1 MGFFS
6 KVWKGLKKG
15 VKSIGKGI
23 KSAFKKFGKF
33 MNKIGV
39 LGQIAMMFILPG
51 IGQALG
57 SMWTGIAGQTAAQGA
72 AAASAAGASAAAGAT
87 AAATATGATA
97 AAATAAGTAAS
108 QAAIAGITQTAS
120 GLAGYTGAM
129 SGVINGAGNMMRFV
143 SSTVGKAGT
152 VFNNITQG
160 VTETLT
166 NFAKTAGKKLGFKGD
181 MFANAADNFFGAG
194 NSATGTVTDS
204 AFSRSVGEA
213 SRFGNLTQSESFFTA
228 RDAQYESAFKATA
241 DDASKEIA
249 KKPVN
254 LKDVQESKITDSNFK
269 RVDSDVNIGVNTNV
283 NDPLSKYT
291 DQQIT
296 DIGGE
301 YTNKELIDF
310 KFSPKGIKDDIQF
323 KIGDNEWY
331 MSQDNFNTLNNAN
344 KNMFKR
350 FQTGD
355 IRGSAFSEGV
365 KDLGQ
370 NFLDLPKNM
379 YNEGRSFLSNPLE
392 GATGKL
398 QNKAVTRLAQ
408 EMGLEE
414 KPVYNQYSFGADIP
428 EFQTADVGTYGA
440 PELMNARSF
449 EQQVSNNPMAFGYTA
464 FQYNG
469 YMNQT
474 NQYSNTTV

>member
-1 MGFFS
+1 MGIFS
-6 KVWKGLKKG
+6 KIWKGVKTG

-72 AAASAAGASAAAGAT
+72 AAAASASASAVAGATAAGATASAAAAAGAT
-87 AAATATGATA
+87 AAAGVATA
-97 AAATAAGTAAS
+97 
-108 QAAIAGITQTAS
+108 AS
-120 GLAGYTGAM
+120 GLAGATGAL
-129 SGVINGAGNMMRFV
+129 SGIANAAGNMMRFV

-160 VTETLT
+160 ITETLG

-181 MFANAADNFFGAG
+181 MFVNAADNFFGPG
-194 NSATGTVTDS
+194 NSAT
-204 AFSRSVGEA
+204 SRSFGEA
-213 SRFGNLTQSESFFTA
+213 SRFSNLTESKSFFTA

-241 DDASKEIA
+241 EEASKAITEGKPEIT
-249 KKPVN
+249 
-254 LKDVQESKITDSNFK
+254 TDARRPTTDMSADYEKGSFQN
-269 RVDSDVNIGVNTNV
+269 VSVETPEIGADLSDKQY
-283 NDPLSKYT
+283 NDLAG
-291 DQQIT
+291 QIDT
-296 DIGGE
+296 KE
-301 YTNKELIDF
+301 YIKQG
-310 KFSPKGIKDDIQF
+310 FSPKGIKGDIEYDF
-323 KIGDNEWY
+323 GGKKMYVSPEGLSKMDNSRLFE
-331 MSQDNFNTLNNAN
+331 
-344 KNMFKR
+344 R
-350 FQTGD
+350 FQTGEM
-355 IRGSAFSEGV
+355 RGGAFSEGI
-365 KDLGQ
+365 KDIGQ

-379 YNEGRSFLSNPLE
+379 YNEGKSFLSNPLE

-398 QNKAVTRLAQ
+398 QNKAITRVAQ
-408 EMGLEE
+408 EIGIEE
-414 KPVYNQYSFGADIP
+414 KPVFNQYSYGADIP

-440 PELMNARSF
+440 PELMNARAF
-449 EQQVSNNPMAFGYTA
+449 EQQVSNNPMAYGYTA

-474 NQYSNTTV
+474 NQYTTTTV